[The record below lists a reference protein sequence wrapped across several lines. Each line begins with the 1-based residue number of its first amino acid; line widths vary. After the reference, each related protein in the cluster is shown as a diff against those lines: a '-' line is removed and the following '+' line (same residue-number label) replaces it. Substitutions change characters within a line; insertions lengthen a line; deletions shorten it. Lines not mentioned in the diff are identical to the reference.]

1 MTQNLI
7 DSAIS
12 ITVYEA
18 NRFRKATAYVAY
30 RDADGRIQR
39 TTHPVSQVDELV
51 TAIRATG
58 VAVEEEQMWKRI
70 EVTIQRP
77 RPEYVTPA
85 MTAED
90 QQWLAA
96 QQRMA
101 SYAPSGRGT
110 RASFANRLA
119 ISRGR
124 GAR

>member
-1 MTQNLI
+1 MTQKLI

-12 ITVYEA
+12 ITVHEA
-18 NRFRKATAYVAY
+18 NRYRAATAHVAY
-30 RDADGRIQR
+30 RDSDGRIQR
-39 TTHPVSQVDELV
+39 TSYSPAEVDKLIA
-51 TAIRATG
+51 AIRAKG
-58 VAVEEEQMWKRI
+58 VAVEQAQMWRRI
-70 EVTIQRP
+70 EVTITRP

-85 MTAED
+85 MTADD

-110 RASFANRLA
+110 RASFNNRLA